1 MSQMQFNRYQLFSGL
16 LPIGMCLM
24 IINAYFPLDA
34 FGFNL
39 GLWIIPPITSIGL
52 LAYLIWYYQAYK
64 KMCEKAPNPL
74 FYPSIA
80 TILAHIPIINFIC
93 MPITYKE
100 IWFYLNENK
109 LNLTHKLFLAWL
121 YLQALALVA
130 TSSAQSELT
139 VAIWM
144 TSTIINFS
152 LLYFINKNL
161 SGETIH
167 A

>member
-1 MSQMQFNRYQLFSGL
+1 V
-16 LPIGMCLM
+16 
-24 IINAYFPLDA
+24 PLEA

-39 GLWIIPPITSIGL
+39 GLFIVPPCTSIGL
-52 LAYLIWYYQAYK
+52 MAYLIWYYQAYK

-100 IWFYLNENK
+100 IWFYLNKNK
-109 LNLTHKLFLAWL
+109 LDLTHKLFLAWL
-121 YLQALALVA
+121 YLQTLALIA
-130 TSSAQSELT
+130 ASSKKSELT
-139 VAIWM
+139 VAMWTAI
-144 TSTIINFS
+144 TIINFS
-152 LLYFINKNL
+152 LLYFINRSLLEKD
-161 SGETIH
+161 TH